1 MFKPIIAG
9 VTALSLTFSSA
20 APAQAA
26 GLSDDDLG
34 KIIFGIAALA
44 AISTLV
50 EPQANQSRAQ
60 VTREISPRPNRE
72 HSNDRRHQQEERTVL
87 PRNCLRSYETRF
99 GTHRMFG
106 RRCLQ
111 NNYSLASRLP
121 NSCSVRIFTEAGP
134 RRGFD
139 PTCLRSHG
147 YTARR

>member
-1 MFKPIIAG
+1 MFKSLIAG
-9 VTALSLTFSSA
+9 VTALSLTFSTA

-50 EPQANQSRAQ
+50 EPQTNRIPAP
-60 VTREISPRPNRE
+60 VTRNVSPRQNRE
-72 HSNDRRHQQEERTVL
+72 NSSGHRHQSADRTVL
-87 PRNCLRSYETRF
+87 PRECLRSYETRF

-111 NNYSLASRLP
+111 NNYSLARRLP
-121 NSCSVRIFTEAGP
+121 NSCSVRIFTEAGS

-139 PTCLRSHG
+139 PSCLRSHG